1 MPHVTNVREL
11 LQSHK
16 ILLDTCFA
24 MHPGFTRFT
33 DAFSQVFRRNPIL
46 IPAVVLWELRY
57 LSLNAQLNAAAVRA
71 MRRIVQMYFEK
82 RAEIRFEKCDDLPD
96 LVILRVALQH
106 QRRRN
111 IAVLTN
117 DRDLMLDLRQIWS
130 TRSIEQRGTLEVLR
144 INGFTNSVCLFS
156 DRNAV

>member
-1 MPHVTNVREL
+1 MPHVMSMREL

-33 DAFSQVFRRNPIL
+33 DAFSHVFQRNPIL

-57 LSLNAQLNAAAVRA
+57 LSLNAQLNAAAVSA
-71 MRRIVQMYFEK
+71 MRRIVHLYFEK
-82 RAEIRFEKCDDLPD
+82 RAEIRFEKCDDFQDHVL
-96 LVILRVALQH
+96 LRVALQH

-117 DRDLMLDLRQIWS
+117 DCDLMLDLRQIWH
-130 TRSIEQRGTLEVLR
+130 TRSIRQRGTLQVLKLHS
-144 INGFTNSVCLFS
+144 FTNSVCPFI